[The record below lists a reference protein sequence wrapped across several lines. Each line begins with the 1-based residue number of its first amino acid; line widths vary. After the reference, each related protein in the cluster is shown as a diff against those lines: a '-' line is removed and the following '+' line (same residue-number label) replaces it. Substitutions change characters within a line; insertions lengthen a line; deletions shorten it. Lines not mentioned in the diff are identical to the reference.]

1 MRPESVFSE
10 TKRVTWFFVLMA
22 IATVLATLLGGRWL
36 GVQTERDL
44 HIEFLNHVELT
55 AQSLPAHE
63 MMALEGTAADT
74 NKAIYAR
81 LKSQLEIVQRS
92 LADCRFVY
100 ILGQNKEG
108 RLFFFVDGES
118 AGSHDAVLPG
128 QSYDEA
134 PPALKE
140 TFEYWTPRVVGPYE
154 DRWGTW
160 VSAVVPLPVTRSD
173 GASFSSL
180 WIRTAACGKKR
191 FIIMRIC
198 RRLVLVCLLW
208 LSSSLGRSCCT
219 SGKKPAM
226 PIPAGCC
233 TSRS

>member
-173 GASFSSL
+173 GVKLLFAVDKDSRL
-180 WIRTAACGKKR
+180 WKKEVYHNANLPAAG
-191 FIIMRIC
+191 FG
-198 RRLVLVCLLW
+198 LLT
-208 LSSSLGRSCCT
+208 LAILITGRSCCT